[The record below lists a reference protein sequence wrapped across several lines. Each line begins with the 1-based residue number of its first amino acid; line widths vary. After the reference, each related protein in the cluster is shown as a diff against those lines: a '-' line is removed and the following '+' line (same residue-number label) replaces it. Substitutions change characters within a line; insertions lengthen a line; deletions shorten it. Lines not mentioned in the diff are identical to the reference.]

1 MRKIARRRYD
11 LQLQKMI
18 GKSGGNIL
26 VVGKS
31 IAKGTAVGKRNRCEG
46 T

>member
-31 IAKGTAVGKRNRCEG
+31 IAKGTEVVSGLWII
-46 T
+46 